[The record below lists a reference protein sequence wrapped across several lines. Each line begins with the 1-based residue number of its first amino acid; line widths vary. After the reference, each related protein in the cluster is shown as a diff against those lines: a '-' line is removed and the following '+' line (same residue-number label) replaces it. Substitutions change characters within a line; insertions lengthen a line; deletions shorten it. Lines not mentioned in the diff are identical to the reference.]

1 MRDFSGRTVRD
12 LKAEIKKYEKDI
24 VEYNDI
30 LNSYYFKKIFS
41 PSGTYANSRVYTQ
54 KGTLRKDFVKQIK
67 AYTRWIENRKD
78 WIAYNTKKIKN
89 LKAK

>member
-12 LKAEIKKYEKDI
+12 YKLEIKKLEKEV

-30 LNSYYFKKIFS
+30 LNSYYLKKIFR
-41 PSGTYANSRVYTQ
+41 PSGTYANSRVYTK

-67 AYTRWIENRKD
+67 TYTKWIQNRKD
-78 WIAYNTKKIKN
+78 SIALRTEWIKY
-89 LKAK
+89 LK